1 MFFNNACNIQMENV
15 LNVMVLIVM
24 YLHIKLVVQKVNM
37 HKQVEI
43 VLILHYKIVLKL
55 QMIQHV

>member
-1 MFFNNACNIQMENV
+1 MCFNNACNIQMGNV

>member
-1 MFFNNACNIQMENV
+1 MCFNNACNIQMGNV

-43 VLILHYKIVLKL
+43 VLLLHYKIVLKL
-55 QMIQHV
+55 QMIHHV